1 MKGDP
6 NQIKKKWLGNP
17 DQIKKKWLPI
27 IDNHFNLK
35 NKRIEELICF
45 YCEWLAITEE
55 PELANKLIDIKD
67 KIDSFER
74 IGIKRKV
81 FNPSSGVIEYELVNG
96 KFVPE
101 KGGTFE
107 LNNDELIK
115 IFGIEFI
122 RTIDPEGFRDNQL
135 NKLI

>member
-45 YCEWLAITEE
+45 YCEWLAMKTVEAYHQRTSVEKVKIEVDEE
-55 PELANKLIDIKD
+55 LKNRLC
-67 KIDSFER
+67 F
-74 IGIKRKV
+74 
-81 FNPSSGVIEYELVNG
+81 FFL
-96 KFVPE
+96 F
-101 KGGTFE
+101 
-107 LNNDELIK
+107 
-115 IFGIEFI
+115 
-122 RTIDPEGFRDNQL
+122 
-135 NKLI
+135 